1 LHNQQPFQTEE
12 AFYQSMNEICYVVK
26 GTERRTEEEEDGG
39 EGNVVKC
46 GVFAAVLCN

>member
-1 LHNQQPFQTEE
+1 
-12 AFYQSMNEICYVVK
+12 MNEIYCVVK
-26 GTERRTEEEEDGG
+26 GTERRTEEEEEEDGG